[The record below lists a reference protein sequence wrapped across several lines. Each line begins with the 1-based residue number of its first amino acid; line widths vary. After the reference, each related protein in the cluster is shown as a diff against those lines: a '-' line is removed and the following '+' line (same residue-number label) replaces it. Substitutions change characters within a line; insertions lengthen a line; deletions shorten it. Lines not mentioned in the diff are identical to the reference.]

1 MDFDVYTELRS
12 NLDPNE
18 SLLWAGKPQSGIVF
32 RNSDIFM
39 IPFSLIWGGFAI
51 FWFVTA
57 LASGAAFFFAAF
69 GIPFVLVGLMMIFGR
84 FFLDSYMR
92 KNTYYGLTDKRIII
106 KSGIFSKSI
115 KSLNI
120 KTISDIE
127 YTEKTDGSGTINIG
141 PKNPFQHW
149 GNGMNWMPNTK
160 GNPSLELIENVRKVY
175 NQIIDLQQKD

>member
-1 MDFDVYTELRS
+1 MEFDVYTELRPHL
-12 NLDPNE
+12 NPNE

-39 IPFSLIWGGFAI
+39 IPFSLMWGGFAI

-57 LASGAAFFFAAF
+57 LASGAPFFFAAF
-69 GIPFVLVGLMMIFGR
+69 GIPFVLIGLMMIFGR

-92 KNTYYGLTDKRIII
+92 KNTCYGLTDKRIII
-106 KSGIFSKSI
+106 KSGIFTKSI

-127 YTEKTDGSGTINIG
+127 YTEKTDGSGTINMG
-141 PKNPFQHW
+141 PKNPFQYW

-160 GNPSLELIENVRKVY
+160 GNPSLELIDNVRKVY
-175 NQIIDLQQKD
+175 NQIIELQKKD